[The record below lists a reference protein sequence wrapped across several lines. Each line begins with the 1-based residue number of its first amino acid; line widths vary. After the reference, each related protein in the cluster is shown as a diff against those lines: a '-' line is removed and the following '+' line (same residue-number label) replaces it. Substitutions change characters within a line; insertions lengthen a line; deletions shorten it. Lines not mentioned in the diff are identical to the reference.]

1 MADSIV
7 VSVSELRSRLQ
18 DIRRD
23 GMDYVE
29 ISLSEADEDLPACIN
44 FSACKSYDTQTW
56 SDYEEV
62 EAVPENEKLIEAC
75 LYGTHM
81 SSNMN

>member
-1 MADSIV
+1 MADAV
-7 VSVSELRSRLQ
+7 VVRVSELRSRLQ

-23 GMDYVE
+23 GMEYVV
-29 ISLSEADEDLPACIN
+29 ISLADADEDLPACIN
-44 FSACKSYDTQTW
+44 ISACKSYDTQTW

-62 EAVPENEKLIEAC
+62 EAVPENEKLMEAC

-81 SSNMN
+81 SSNMS